1 MPTLLLVRH
10 GRSTANTSGLLAGR
24 TPGVALDEKGEAQ
37 AAALPVRLAAVP
49 LAAAV
54 RSPLLRCRQ
63 TLQPLAAARPEL
75 TVTEDERIAECD
87 YGDWTNR
94 KLSELLDE
102 PLMAAVQQHPG
113 SVAFP
118 GGETMRGMQQ
128 RAVDAVREW
137 NERVSDEYGPE
148 AVYLMCSHGDIIK
161 SVVADA
167 LGMHLDLFQRV
178 SVEPGSVTAIRYT
191 TLRPFLVR
199 LGDTGRLDSLAPRE
213 PDAAASAS
221 QDQAGASTVPGEDGN
236 AAVGGGA

>member
-24 TPGVALDEKGEAQ
+24 TPGVALDDQGEAQ
-37 AAALPVRLAAVP
+37 AAALTARLADLP
-49 LAAAV
+49 LALAV
-54 RSPLLRCRQ
+54 HSPLLRCRQ
-63 TLQPLAAARPEL
+63 TLQPLADARPDL
-75 TVTEDERIAECD
+75 PLYEDERIAECA

-94 KLSELLDE
+94 KLSELAGE
-102 PLMAAVQQHPG
+102 PLMAAVQQHPS
-113 SVAFP
+113 SVTFP

-128 RAVDAVREW
+128 RAVDAVRDW
-137 NERVSDEYGPE
+137 NERVTAEHGAD

-167 LGMHLDLFQRV
+167 LGLHLDLFQRV

-191 TLRPFLVR
+191 PLRPFLVR
-199 LGDTGRLDSLAPRE
+199 LGDTGSLAALAPRE
-213 PDAAASAS
+213 PEGE
-221 QDQAGASTVPGEDGN
+221 AGGTAPAPGSDSD

>member
-10 GRSTANTSGLLAGR
+10 GRSTANTAGLLAGR
-24 TPGVALDEKGEAQ
+24 APGVRLDEHGEAQ
-37 AAALPVRLAAVP
+37 AAALPDRLDGLP

-63 TLQPLAAARPEL
+63 TLAPLAARRPEL
-75 TVTEDERIAECD
+75 SVTQDERVSECD

-94 KLSELLDE
+94 KLGELSDE
-102 PLMAAVQQHPG
+102 PLMAVVQHHPS

-128 RAVDAVREW
+128 RAVEAVRDW
-137 NERVSDEYGPE
+137 NARVEAEHGPE
-148 AVYLMCSHGDIIK
+148 AVYVMCTHGDVIK

-178 SVEPGSVTAIRYT
+178 SVEPASVTAIRYT
-191 TLRPFLVR
+191 PSRPFLLR
-199 LGDTGRLDSLAPRE
+199 LGDTGHLASLAPRE
-213 PDAAASAS
+213 PDAAPARG
-221 QDQAGASTVPGEDGN
+221 AGDAHGRGGD